1 MTLVSTRRAVCAIVG
16 LLSSFTVAAP
26 SWETFSVQKRIA
38 DDCPDY
44 SSFSKERH
52 EPYSDGPLKLPYM
65 RPSEDCRTFSSP
77 AVEVSI
83 HSHQQRRRQEFPM
96 DKNS

>member
-1 MTLVSTRRAVCAIVG
+1 MTLISTRRAVYAIVG
-16 LLSSFTVAAP
+16 LLTTFAVASP

-44 SSFSKERH
+44 NSFSKERH
-52 EPYSDGPLKLPYM
+52 GPYSDGPLKLPYM
-65 RPSEDCRTFSSP
+65 RPSKDCRTFSSP
-77 AVEVSI
+77 AVEVSTYP
-83 HSHQQRRRQEFPM
+83 SRWRRKRKHGM